1 MELLYLRS
9 LVVGRAPSNSM
20 MAPYFSDYKVSTA
33 AGRLLPK
40 CLSVRAGTK
49 FVLDYHEQIIN
60 LSSEVFHMLTNCCTT
75 EHEEKSAKDPK
86 RTRLPDCNEIPE
98 YGIEALVGT
107 IDDEKELLAAV
118 RRDGMRYA
126 ELMTETTNGGSSK
139 RTRSRT
145 SARRSHLS
153 ARN

>member
-1 MELLYLRS
+1 MRPLEHKKNRYRPNLF
-9 LVVGRAPSNSM
+9 M
-20 MAPYFSDYKVSTA
+20 MAPYFSEYRVSTT

-40 CLSVRAGTK
+40 CLSVRARTK

-60 LSSEVFHMLTNCCTT
+60 LSSEVSHMLTSYCAT
-75 EHEEKSAKDPK
+75 EYEDKSAKDPK
-86 RTRLPDCNEIPE
+86 RMGLPDYNEVPE
-98 YGIEALVGT
+98 YGLEALVST

-126 ELMTETTNGGSSK
+126 ELMTETTNGVSSTH
-139 RTRSRT
+139 TRSGT
-145 SARRSHLS
+145 SARRTHLA

>member
-1 MELLYLRS
+1 M
-9 LVVGRAPSNSM
+9 
-20 MAPYFSDYKVSTA
+20 
-33 AGRLLPK
+33 
-40 CLSVRAGTK
+40 SVLAGTK

-75 EHEEKSAKDPK
+75 EHEEKTAKDPK
-86 RTRLPDCNEIPE
+86 RMRIPDCNEVPE

-107 IDDEKELLAAV
+107 IDDEKELLAAI

-126 ELMTETTNGGSSK
+126 ELMTETTNGGSSTH
-139 RTRSRT
+139 TRSPT